1 MLNIAVNGSSGTRW
15 KSVPLPCN
23 FTKITII
30 SIHRIYLTF
39 KVYHI
44 IHEKLILLT
53 LTSIEINVTKIKIS
67 IANI

>member
-44 IHEKLILLT
+44 IRKKLILSELI
-53 LTSIEINVTKIKIS
+53 SIEINVTKEKLG
-67 IANI
+67 IANV